1 MRRTY
6 AALACVLSIGA
17 MAFYPEAAAA
27 DSGEAVAEVF
37 KQQLRDADL
46 AVERGGAQQP
56 TKIGTQVFNSMVL
69 SGDMDNVTVMNNITG
84 NNIIDGGS
92 FAGAEGF
99 PMVIQNSGNGVLI
112 QNATILN
119 VTIEQ

>member
-1 MRRTY
+1 MY
-6 AALACVLSIGA
+6 AALAGVLSFGA
-17 MAFYPEAAAA
+17 GTLYIATLHAAGVDDAVGAFSRPLDDVELG
-27 DSGEAVAEVF
+27 S
-37 KQQLRDADL
+37 
-46 AVERGGAQQP
+46 ERGAAQHV
-56 TKIGTQVFNSMVL
+56 TKVGTQVFNSMVV
-69 SGDMDNVTVMNNITG
+69 SGEMSNITVTDNITG

-92 FAGAEGF
+92 FAGSQGF